1 MIISK
6 KTIMG
11 PLLPLLL
18 GDSALCYVAKT
29 RLLGMTVDDNLT
41 WIPHVLDLKKSF
53 ASKLELLKRSRF
65 LPKDVLIKFYFSV
78 ILPSINYGLVLWG
91 SCCNS
96 ELINSIDRLHCR
108 AARIIFNLSKD
119 MASSE
124 VMKTVNWST
133 IRLSYKLEIFKLMY
147 NAYKNILPD
156 SLCGNIFSKRENHYS
171 LRRHEVAAIRR
182 HKSRFMKDSL
192 AYRGPILWNLVN
204 FNEKITNVSFKEL
217 KKRVTARD
225 YFKDFIFNPTAVS
238 TLVSLIE
245 HFTCIYYFD
254 VVSIHDPT
262 SL

>member
-1 MIISK
+1 
-6 KTIMG
+6 
-11 PLLPLLL
+11 
-18 GDSALCYVAKT
+18 
-29 RLLGMTVDDNLT
+29 
-41 WIPHVLDLKKSF
+41 
-53 ASKLELLKRSRF
+53 
-65 LPKDVLIKFYFSV
+65 
-78 ILPSINYGLVLWG
+78 
-91 SCCNS
+91 
-96 ELINSIDRLHCR
+96 
-108 AARIIFNLSKD
+108 

-147 NAYKNILPD
+147 NTYKNILPD

-225 YFKDFIFNPTAVS
+225 YFKDFIFNGTAVS